1 MEDSPAT
8 IEGISPPR
16 RPTLDP
22 IVVARKIERY
32 FELCDLAQEL
42 AIAGIKHRHPDA
54 TPQELRRL
62 FAERLAIF
70 REGKWGRK

>member
-1 MEDSPAT
+1 MDDPPAT
-8 IEGISPPR
+8 IESNSPPS
-16 RPTLDP
+16 RPALDP
-22 IVVARKIERY
+22 QVVARRIERY

-54 TPQELRRL
+54 TPQDLRRL

>member
-1 MEDSPAT
+1 MDAQRAT
-8 IEGISPPR
+8 NEVRPQPPR
-16 RPTLDP
+16 PVLDP
-22 IVVARKIERY
+22 QLVERKIARY

-42 AIAGIKHRHPDA
+42 AMAGIKHRHPDA
-54 TPQELRRL
+54 SPQELRRL

>member
-1 MEDSPAT
+1 MDKPPAA
-8 IEGISPPR
+8 IAPASPPP

-22 IVVARKIERY
+22 DVVARKIERY

-42 AIAGIKHRHPDA
+42 AIAGIKYRHPDA